1 MYTLHT
7 HTYAINM
14 YMDTKL
20 NTYTQREWDR
30 VVGWGT
36 VPKEY
41 QASHE
46 VDSRQKSR
54 EAVDADF
61 DKREAFSQKI

>member
-1 MYTLHT
+1 M
-7 HTYAINM
+7 N
-14 YMDTKL
+14 TKL

-30 VVGWGT
+30 TVGWGT

-41 QASHE
+41 QTSHE

-54 EAVDADF
+54 KAVNADF
-61 DKREAFSQKI
+61 TRREAFSQKNRSDS

>member
-1 MYTLHT
+1 
-7 HTYAINM
+7 
-14 YMDTKL
+14 MDTKL

-30 VVGWGT
+30 TVGWGT

-54 EAVDADF
+54 DAVDADF

>member
-1 MYTLHT
+1 
-7 HTYAINM
+7 
-14 YMDTKL
+14 MDDKL

-30 VVGWGT
+30 TVGWGS

-54 EAVDADF
+54 EAVLADST
-61 DKREAFSQKI
+61 KREAFSQKNT